1 MSFVNIALL
10 KQQNNHIERVILKIL
25 FIGDIV
31 GKIGRRMVKDHLPSL
46 IDKYNIDFVIANG
59 ENASHGKG
67 LLKHHY
73 HELIAS
79 GIDVITLG
87 NHYDNKNE
95 IRKYIDRVDRLVR
108 PLNLLHEYPGEGSVV
123 FDVDGVNIRVTNLLG
138 TAMMPEEVNN
148 PYYSLLELL
157 SDPDIEP
164 ANIHIVD
171 FHAEATGEKVC
182 MAHALKDKASAV
194 LGTHTHVQ
202 TRDYQI
208 MDGVA
213 YISDVGMTGLN
224 DGALGF
230 DIDSVTNKIIYGK
243 AEPFKIPDEGKGV
256 LSAVVMDID
265 EISGKAQNIFPIYL
279 QEE

>member
-1 MSFVNIALL
+1 M
-10 KQQNNHIERVILKIL
+10 RIL

-31 GKIGRRMVKDHLPSL
+31 GKIGRRMVKDYLPGL
-46 IDKYNIDFVIANG
+46 IEKYQVDFVIANG
-59 ENASHGKG
+59 ENATHGKG

-73 HELIAS
+73 QELINS

-95 IRKYIDRVDRLVR
+95 IRRYIDMADRLIR
-108 PLNLLHEYPGEGSVV
+108 PLNLTHDYPGDGSAV
-123 FDVDGVNIRVTNLLG
+123 FDVDGISIRVTNLLG

-157 SDPDIEP
+157 SDPDVEP
-164 ANIHIVD
+164 ATIHIID
-171 FHAEATGEKVC
+171 FHAEATGEKIC
-182 MAHALKDKASAV
+182 MANALKGKVSAV

-202 TRDYQI
+202 TRDYRV

-213 YISDVGMTGLN
+213 FISDVGMTGLY

-230 DIDSVTNKIIYGK
+230 DKDSVTNKIIYGHQE
-243 AEPFKIPDEGKGV
+243 AFKIPDDGRGL
-256 LSAVVMDID
+256 LSAVVID
-265 EISGKAQNIFPIYL
+265 VNDNSGEAESIFPIYFV
-279 QEE
+279 EE